1 MELSVQSVIT
11 KLDQKQIIEDINFTV
26 NDGEFVGVIGPNGS
40 GKSTLL
46 KTIYRIYAPHTGGIF
61 INQSNTK
68 DWTNRKFAQ
77 KVAVVGQES
86 SVPFDFTVEDIVRM
100 GRHPHKKFLEK
111 DNAYD
116 EEIVTRSLREV
127 GIEHYRSK
135 IFANLSGG
143 EKQRVLI
150 ARALAQEPQLFILD
164 EPTNHLDIHH
174 QLNLLDVVKGL
185 KLTSLAALHDL
196 NLAASY
202 CDRLLVIYEGKIV
215 AEGSP
220 EQVLTEQLLA
230 DVFHV
235 NGTVIKHPLTGKTH
249 ILYTSK
255 MFDQSQT
262 KYVQSL
268 ASNQ

>member
-1 MELSVQSVIT
+1 MELSIQNVLT
-11 KLDQKQIIEDINFTV
+11 KIDQHPIIQNISFHV

-46 KTIYRIYAPHTGGIF
+46 KTIYRIYAPSNGTIL

-68 DWTNRKFAQ
+68 KWKNRRFAQ

-100 GRHPHKKFLEK
+100 GRHPHKGFFEK
-111 DNAYD
+111 DNDYD
-116 EEIVTRSLREV
+116 EKIVTRSLNEV
-127 GIEHYRSK
+127 GIEHYRNRS
-135 IFANLSGG
+135 FSHLSGG

-150 ARALAQEPQLFILD
+150 ARALAQEPKLFILD
-164 EPTNHLDIHH
+164 EPTNHLDIQH
-174 QLNLLDVVKGL
+174 QLHLLDVVKGL

-196 NLAASY
+196 NLAAAY
-202 CDRLLVIYEGKIV
+202 CDKLLVINEGQIV

-220 EQVLTEQLLA
+220 EQVLTEKLLA

-235 NGTVIKHPLTGKTH
+235 NATIIKHPNTKKVH
-249 ILYTSK
+249 VLYTST
-255 MFDQSQT
+255 MEADSI
-262 KYVQSL
+262 V
-268 ASNQ
+268 

>member
-1 MELSVQSVIT
+1 MELSVQNVIT
-11 KLDQKQIIEDINFTV
+11 KIDQKQIIEDINFKV
-26 NDGEFVGVIGPNGS
+26 NTGEFVGVIGPNGS

-46 KTIYRIYAPHTGGIF
+46 KTIYRIYAPHTGDIF
-61 INQSNTK
+61 INQSNMNK
-68 DWTNRKFAQ
+68 WTNRKFAQ
-77 KVAVVGQES
+77 RVAVVGQES

-111 DNAYD
+111 DNDYD
-116 EEIVTRSLREV
+116 DTIVTRSLKEV
-127 GIEHYRSK
+127 GIEHYKNRS
-135 IFANLSGG
+135 FSNLSGG

-174 QLNLLDVVKGL
+174 QLHLLDVVKGL

-202 CDRLLVIYEGKIV
+202 CDKLLVMYEGKIV

-220 EQVLTEQLLA
+220 DQVLTEKLLA

-249 ILYTSK
+249 VLYTSK
-255 MFDQSQT
+255 MFDQSQA
-262 KYVQSL
+262 VPFQSF
-268 ASNQ
+268 ASNH